1 MRHSRQRGEGRRRSR
16 LARAG
21 LLTLALAAAAGLGL
35 LASACGGS
43 STEGVAQV
51 DSTQTTTDASTSSPD
66 SGPGEPAA
74 YSACMRSHGVPN
86 FPDPNSNGGI
96 KLDSTRGLDRS
107 SPQFESAE
115 EACKSLLPDGGR
127 PDPQTASQEQVALLR
142 LARCMRSHGV
152 PNFPDPQPDGETVQA
167 MPDDVDTRSP
177 QFMAAERAC
186 RELVPGLFGNG
197 ATGTT

>member
-21 LLTLALAAAAGLGL
+21 LLTALAAAAGLGL
-35 LASACGGS
+35 LASACEGS

-51 DSTQTTTDASTSSPD
+51 DSMQTTTDASTSSPD
-66 SGPGEPAA
+66 SGSGDPAA
-74 YSACMRSHGVPN
+74 YSACMRSHGLPN
-86 FPDPNSNGGI
+86 SPDPNSNGI

-177 QFMAAERAC
+177 RFMAAERVC

-197 ATGTT
+197 ATETP